1 MNLKALWREPS
12 TKRGCVMLVTGAA
25 VLYQTLFG
33 NGVADVAGLE
43 TSIERWIGVGM
54 MLAGFLGWL
63 PDTPKE
69 TPRVDLPPI
78 DLVSLPAAGPEP
90 DRVRQ
95 PVRAVHNTDEAADLA
110 PDNHPGWGS

>member
-1 MNLKALWREPS
+1 MNLKAMWREPS
-12 TKRGCVMLVTGAA
+12 TKRGAVMLVTGGA

-54 MLAGFLGWL
+54 MLAGLLGWL

-69 TPRVDLPPI
+69 PPRDLPPI
-78 DLVSLPAAGPEP
+78 ELVSRPAVGAEP
-90 DRVRQ
+90 VELRRPMPPDYSPKQ
-95 PVRAVHNTDEAADLA
+95 PQ
-110 PDNHPGWGS
+110 HPKNYSDSWNS